1 MPQASDLIGLGMPAE
16 LAAEVTDGTFT
27 GNQAITGT
35 VTVTGNINLA
45 ATGNRIQYKTGTTCG
60 TFTANGATSVVVNTT
75 AASDTMIVV
84 MSLKTV
90 GGTPAG
96 APYIFARTPGTS
108 FSVRAAAGDTSVY
121 NWAIIETV
129 A

>member
-27 GNQAITGT
+27 GNQTITG
-35 VTVTGNINLA
+35 NLILA
-45 ATGNRIQYKTGTTCG
+45 ASGNRVQYKTGTTCG
-60 TFTANGATSVVVNTT
+60 TFTANGATSVVVSTT

-84 MSLKTV
+84 MSLRTV

-96 APYIFARTPGTS
+96 APYIFAKTNGTS
-108 FSVRAAAGDTSVY
+108 FSVRAVAGDTSVY

>member
-1 MPQASDLIGLGMPAE
+1 MPQAAELIGLGMPAE
-16 LAAEVTDGTFT
+16 LAAEVTDGTS
-27 GNQAITGT
+27 GSQA
-35 VTVTGNINLA
+35 VTGNISFT
-45 ATGNRIQYKTGTTCG
+45 ATGNHIKYKTGTTAG

-84 MSLKTV
+84 MSLRTV

-96 APYIFARTPGTS
+96 APYIFAKTNGTS

-121 NWAIIETV
+121 NWAIIETN
-129 A
+129 AP

>member
-1 MPQASDLIGLGMPAE
+1 MPQAAELIGLGMPAE
-16 LAAEVTDGTFT
+16 LAAEVTDGTLT
-27 GNQAITGT
+27 GNQ
-35 VTVTGNINLA
+35 TVTGNINFA
-45 ATGNRIQYKTGTTCG
+45 AAGNRLQYKTGTTCG
-60 TFTANGATSVVVNTT
+60 TFTANGATSVVVNTA

-90 GGTPAG
+90 GGTPAA
-96 APYIFARTPGTS
+96 APYIFAKTNGTS

>member
-1 MPQASDLIGLGMPAE
+1 MPQTSELIGLGMPAE
-16 LAAEVTDGTFT
+16 LAVEVTDGTWSAT
-27 GNQAITGT
+27 Q
-35 VTVTGNINLA
+35 TVTGNVNFA
-45 ATGNRIQYKTGTTCG
+45 ASGNRLQYKTGTTCG
-60 TFTANGATSVVVNTT
+60 TFTANGATSVVVTTT

-96 APYIFARTPGTS
+96 APYVFTKTNGTS
-108 FSVRAAAGDTSVY
+108 FSVRAPAGDTSVY

>member
-1 MPQASDLIGLGMPAE
+1 MPQAAELIGLGMPAE
-16 LAAEVTDGTFT
+16 LAAEVTDGTS
-27 GNQAITGT
+27 GSQS
-35 VTVTGNINLA
+35 VTGNISFT
-45 ATGNRIQYKTGTTCG
+45 ATGNHIKYKTGTTAG

-84 MSLKTV
+84 MSLRTV

-96 APYIFARTPGTS
+96 APYVFAKTNGTS

-121 NWAIIETV
+121 NWAIIETN
-129 A
+129 AA

>member
-27 GNQAITGT
+27 GNQTI
-35 VTVTGNINLA
+35 TGNINLA
-45 ATGNRIQYKTGTTCG
+45 ASGNRLQYKTGTTCG
-60 TFTANGATSVVVNTT
+60 TFTANGASSVVVSTI

-84 MSLKTV
+84 MSLRTV
-90 GGTPAG
+90 GGTPGG
-96 APYIFARTPGTS
+96 APYIFAKTNGTS
-108 FSVRAAAGDTSVY
+108 FSVRAVAGDTSVY

>member
-1 MPQASDLIGLGMPAE
+1 MAGASTLIGLGMPPE
-16 LAAEVTDGTFT
+16 LASAVTDGVS
-27 GNQAITGT
+27 GT
-35 VTVTGNINLA
+35 QTVTGNINFQ
-45 ATGNRIQYKTGTTCG
+45 ATGNRLAYKTGTTCG

-96 APYIFARTPGTS
+96 APYVFARTPGTS
-108 FSVRAAAGDTSVY
+108 FSVRAVAGDTSVY